1 MSEHIVT
8 TKTDL
13 APEVKRKPSG
23 WKQRYTW
30 LYILLRH
37 PQARIGLGIVLVLI
51 LMSVFASIIAPG
63 DPSEFTGDINH
74 PPSKE
79 YPLGTDPLGRDE
91 LHLVLW
97 GGRITL
103 VTGFCTAA
111 LAMLIAT
118 VVGMTSGYF
127 RGALDDI
134 LVLIMN
140 LFLVIPGLPLLIILA
155 AYLHP
160 DTSTVILTLAFTGWA
175 FHARIIRSM
184 TLSLREKDYVAAS
197 IVAGEGNFTIIF
209 RQILPNLINLIV
221 GGFIGTTIYG
231 ISASTALS
239 FLGLTNME
247 EISWGTN
254 LFWAQNGNS
263 LLLGAWW
270 VFVPSG
276 LCVAFAALGL
286 AWINFGMDEI
296 TNPRLRAERELRNVL
311 KGTKLQRVRATPVLR
326 REHKNATPTSP

>member
-1 MSEHIVT
+1 MNEQIMT

-13 APEVKRKPSG
+13 APEGKPKRAS
-23 WKQRYTW
+23 WKQRFPW
-30 LYILLRH
+30 LYIVLRH
-37 PQARIGLGIVLVLI
+37 PQARIGVGIILVLVL
-51 LMSVFASIIAPG
+51 MSAFAPIIAPG
-63 DPSEFTGDINH
+63 NPSEYLGVINQK
-74 PPSKE
+74 PSKE
-79 YPLGTDPLGRDE
+79 YPLGVDPLGRDE
-91 LHLVLW
+91 LHLVVW

-103 VTGFCTAA
+103 LVGFCTAA
-111 LAMLIAT
+111 LAMLVAT
-118 VVGMTSGYF
+118 AIGMTAGYF
-127 RGALDDI
+127 RGTLDDI
-134 LVLIMN
+134 LVLITN

-175 FHARIIRSM
+175 FHARIIRAM

-231 ISASTALS
+231 ISASTALA

-326 REHKNATPTSP
+326 REH

>member
-1 MSEHIVT
+1 MSAQELITPSDQQQATKHPT
-8 TKTDL
+8 T
-13 APEVKRKPSG
+13 G
-23 WKQRYTW
+23 WKQRFPW

-37 PQARIGLGIVLVLI
+37 PQARIGMGIILALI
-51 LMSVFASIIAPG
+51 LISLFAPLIAPG
-63 DPSEFTGDINH
+63 DPAEYVGAINA

-91 LHLVLW
+91 LHLMVW

-103 VTGFCTAA
+103 TVGFGTAL
-111 LAMLIAT
+111 LAVFVATIIGML
-118 VVGMTSGYF
+118 GGYF
-127 RGALDDI
+127 RGFLDDI
-134 LVLIMN
+134 LVLITN

-160 DTSTVILTLAFTGWA
+160 STGTVILTLAFTGWA
-175 FHARIIRSM
+175 FHARIIRAM
-184 TLSLREKDYVAAS
+184 TMSLREKDYVAAS
-197 IVAGEGNFTIIF
+197 IVAGEGNLTIIF
-209 RQILPNLINLIV
+209 RQILPNLLNLIV

-239 FLGLTNME
+239 FLGLTDME
-247 EISWGTN
+247 QISWGTN
-254 LFWAQNGNS
+254 LFYAQNGNA
-263 LLLGAWW
+263 LLIGAWW

-276 LCVAFAALGL
+276 LLVALAALGL

-326 REHKNATPTSP
+326 REH